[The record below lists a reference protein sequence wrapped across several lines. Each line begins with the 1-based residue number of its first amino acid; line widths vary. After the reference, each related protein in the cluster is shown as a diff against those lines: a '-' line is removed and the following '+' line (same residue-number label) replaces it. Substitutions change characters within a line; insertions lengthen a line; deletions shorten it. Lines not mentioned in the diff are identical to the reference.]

1 MNKKQYRIIK
11 IEKKALFEFIYEKF
25 VENQDDY
32 LDVNPEEVMNNF
44 DIDFEKGT
52 FIFMAQKFDDDNGNI
67 TPFSE
72 KIDVKKLLNKMD
84 ETTDSMFSNNKR
96 YKDFSLNELIE
107 IQEKI

>member
-72 KIDVKKLLNKMD
+72 KIDVKN
-84 ETTDSMFSNNKR
+84 
-96 YKDFSLNELIE
+96 Y
-107 IQEKI
+107 